1 MVLTPWVSRLIFL
14 NVAVFLPRLFL
25 HERYEA
31 IEAWGALIPIP
42 ELLLYRPWTL
52 VTYMFLHASFGH
64 IFFNMLSLMVFGP
77 RVELE
82 LGGRSF
88 FLLYFVSGI
97 SGGLLSL
104 AFPSTASIVGASG
117 ATFGVML
124 AYAKFWPRDQILI
137 WFVPMQV
144 RIAVIVMTVITL
156 FGSFGIG
163 SGNIAHLAHLGGFAG
178 AFFYLRLLDSRSRK
192 RRFEVKQKGPRVSRS
207 DLDRWSKIRRDEL
220 HEVNREEL
228 DRIMEKIE
236 REGVGSVTPQERSF
250 LDNFSERAG
259 S

>member
-1 MVLTPWVSRLIFL
+1 MLTPWVSRIIFV
-14 NVAVFLPRLFL
+14 NVAVFLAQRFIPGFADLSEGL
-25 HERYEA
+25 
-31 IEAWGALIPIP
+31 GALIPVDV
-42 ELLLYRPWTL
+42 LYRPWTL
-52 VTYMFLHASFGH
+52 VTYMFLHANFGH
-64 IFFNMLSLMVFGP
+64 IFFNMLSLYIFGP

-82 LGGRSF
+82 LGGRAF
-88 FLLYFVSGI
+88 FTLYFVSGI
-97 SGGLLSL
+97 AGALLSL
-104 AFPSTASIVGASG
+104 VFPSAVPIVGASG

-144 RIAVIVMTVITL
+144 RIAVIVMTLLSV
-156 FGSFGIG
+156 FGTFGIG
-163 SGNIAHLAHLGGFAG
+163 GGGNIAHLAHLGGFMG
-178 AFFYLRLLDSRSRK
+178 AFLYLRVRDATSRRRK
-192 RRFEVKQKGPRVSRS
+192 FENKQKAPRVSRG

-236 REGVGSVTPQERSF
+236 KEGVGSVTQQERSF
-250 LDNFSERAG
+250 LDNFSERTG